1 MLYPLMPNLTN
12 SNKNLIVDKD
22 YIYIQRDN
30 FLLKFTHLNELL
42 ETTICQNIVKEF
54 NNKFYINGSEIN
66 FHNLEEFKFD
76 KVQDFHIYNSKL
88 YFFTYTY
95 NIYYY
100 YEKFLY
106 YYENSSIYRL
116 NLEKQNIEFICKA
129 EHVSYLYVKDNY
141 IICSTLQGKI
151 IIIKEDDNLKNT
163 DSELEMD
170 QSNNKFTSSKRYDI
184 YILHKHDTPIVNTLK
199 IDNILYILTKN
210 NKFSALDLRRD
221 NIKYL
226 CEFISS
232 NIKLVNYEE
241 YLYILNEY
249 EFIKYNIKTNEKN
262 IYYNLPFASKVFNI
276 QISTKNDIVGF
287 LKVDP
292 VFDSK
297 CNSEH
302 NFANTKINN
311 NIIENN
317 DALDQI
323 QNNKDNRYLDNEN
336 SKNNLL
342 LTAYKNNIYI
352 FKNNLQILK
361 IYAIK
366 NNGIFVS
373 NNLIFILIRN
383 KIDIYLLSSDLIFLK
398 RINTVKNLFDIF
410 FLEDII
416 YYIIKSNDG
425 FNILRSD
432 MINICVQKEFIKYKF
447 IDNKIYLLKKENF
460 KSNENFENKHFR
472 YIIDKNVK
480 DFEFYNGKLI
490 LIKDKLYVNKL
501 AYDLTYDKVYVFNDK
516 LFLVKTNTIDIYT
529 LDMYKISTYTV
540 KKIIKDLLGENILIF
555 EDDEISNF

>member
-1 MLYPLMPNLTN
+1 MPNLTN

-66 FHNLEEFKFD
+66 FDNREEFKFD

-323 QNNKDNRYLDNEN
+323 KNNKDNRYLDNEN

-342 LTAYKNNIYI
+342 LSGYKNNIYI

-410 FLEDII
+410 F
-416 YYIIKSNDG
+416 
-425 FNILRSD
+425 
-432 MINICVQKEFIKYKF
+432 
-447 IDNKIYLLKKENF
+447 
-460 KSNENFENKHFR
+460 
-472 YIIDKNVK
+472 
-480 DFEFYNGKLI
+480 
-490 LIKDKLYVNKL
+490 
-501 AYDLTYDKVYVFNDK
+501 
-516 LFLVKTNTIDIYT
+516 
-529 LDMYKISTYTV
+529 
-540 KKIIKDLLGENILIF
+540 
-555 EDDEISNF
+555 